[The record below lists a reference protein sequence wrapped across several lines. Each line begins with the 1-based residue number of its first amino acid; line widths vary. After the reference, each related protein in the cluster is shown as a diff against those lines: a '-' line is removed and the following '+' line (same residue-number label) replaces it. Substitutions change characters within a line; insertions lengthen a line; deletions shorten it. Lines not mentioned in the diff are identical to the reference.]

1 MCIPTPAMSSINVQ
15 MYNWVNPRSH
25 IDIHIKYLFAQSQ
38 QLFSHVG
45 TEPPLTVL
53 LASTSESFRSV
64 LLKTTTRKPLDAST
78 YSQVPESGAL
88 EPSHRARIEDRRKVP
103 AH

>member
-64 LLKTTTRKPLDAST
+64 LPLRGSRWTRVHIVKYQSL
-78 YSQVPESGAL
+78 AL
-88 EPSHRARIEDRRKVP
+88 
-103 AH
+103 